1 MKIQAAVVHDPGGEI
16 VLEEVQLDEP
26 KANEVLIKM
35 VGTGVCHTDLGVQAQ
50 HVKTPL
56 PIALGHE
63 GTGSSKKSVRA
74 SRNLNRAITSSSLF
88 RIAVRAKAAWK
99 GIRPLVNGLANRIL
113 AAHIWKGRHA
123 SKTTKT
129 KRWPPFL
136 ANLPWP
142 HTSSPMPT
150 TS

>member
-1 MKIQAAVVHDPGGEI
+1 MKIQAAVVHEPGGEI

-56 PIALGHE
+56 PITLGHE

-74 SRNLNRAITSSSLF
+74 SRNLNRAIMGVVEDDSVPKLF
-88 RIAVRAKAAWK
+88 IPELIAYFKAGK
-99 GIRPLVNGLANRIL
+99 FPFDKLVKRYPFKKLHEAINYM
-113 AAHIWKGRHA
+113 HA
-123 SKTTKT
+123 GKTIKPVITY
-129 KRWPPFL
+129 
-136 ANLPWP
+136 
-142 HTSSPMPT
+142 
-150 TS
+150 